1 VIASLVA
8 ISLAGIKRNMM
19 NRLNY
24 TLPADLQ
31 AALNSVLDEWQL
43 EGNLARLWRRDAAL
57 WSNSDEADWLG
68 WLNIA
73 GKSLAHSDEL
83 ESFARDLSARDIR
96 QVVLL
101 GMGGSS
107 MAPEVIAETFG
118 QQPGYPELMV
128 LDSTDPGQINAVDA
142 AIDPEHTAFIV
153 ASKSGSSLEPNILMA
168 FFLQRL
174 TEVVGAE
181 KAASHFIAITDP
193 GTSLDKQ
200 AAADGF
206 MQVFNGEPDIGGRF
220 SVLSVFGTVP
230 AAICGIDCRRFLDNA
245 LKMTVACESTGELKD
260 NPGVLLGCILG
271 TAANAGRDKL
281 TIITSSPLAS
291 MGAWLEQLVAE
302 STGKQGK
309 GIIPVDGESLTAA
322 ASYGNDRVFMY
333 FCLAGEADPE
343 QEKFVARLEQAGEPV
358 VRITLDDRY
367 ALGQEFFRWEMAT
380 AVAGS
385 LMGVNPFDQPDV
397 EASKVE
403 ARRITEAYKTGGR
416 LSADKPLATDGQLM
430 LFTDARNAAEL
441 TSLVDELSVGALL
454 KAHFGRVTAGDYV
467 ALLAY
472 LDRNDTNT
480 VQLQQIRDAV
490 RQGGKTASC
499 VGFGPRFL
507 HSTGQAYK
515 GGPNTGVFLQITADA
530 AEDIQVPG
538 QDYTFGV
545 VEAAQ
550 AQGDLEVLAERGRR
564 VVRVHLGNEVAAG
577 LAQLNRLLAD

>member
-1 VIASLVA
+1 
-8 ISLAGIKRNMM
+8 M
-19 NRLNY
+19 NRLSY
-24 TLPADLQ
+24 TLPADLEG
-31 AALNSVLDEWQL
+31 ALNKVLNEWQL
-43 EGNLARLWRRDAAL
+43 EEKLARLWKHDASL

-68 WLNIA
+68 WLNIVD
-73 GKSLAHSDEL
+73 KSLAQSTEL
-83 ESFARDLSARDIR
+83 EAFARDLATSDIN

-107 MAPEVIAETFG
+107 MAPEVLAETFG
-118 QQPGYPELMV
+118 QQPDFPELIV
-128 LDSTDPGQINAVDA
+128 LDSTDPGQIRAVNA
-142 AIDPEHTAFIV
+142 AIDPVHTAFIV

-174 TEVVGAE
+174 TDVVGAV

-193 GTSLDKQ
+193 ETSLHKR
-200 AAADGF
+200 AVADGF
-206 MQVFNGEPDIGGRF
+206 RHVFNGEPDIGGRF
-220 SVLSVFGTVP
+220 SALSVFGMVP
-230 AAICGIDCRRFLDNA
+230 AAICGVDCRRFLDEA
-245 LKMTVACESTGELKD
+245 LMMAAACENTLQLQE

-271 TAANAGRDKL
+271 VAARKGRDKL
-281 TIITSSPLAS
+281 TIIASPPVAS

-309 GIIPVDGESLTAA
+309 GIIPVDGEPLASPG
-322 ASYGNDRVFMY
+322 SYGADRLFMY
-333 FCLAGEADPE
+333 LCLAQEAAPE
-343 QEKFVARLEQAGEPV
+343 QEQFIELLEQAGEPV

-385 LMGVNPFDQPDV
+385 LMELNPFDQPDV

-403 ARRITEAYKTGGR
+403 ARRITEACASGGS
-416 LSADKPLATDGQLM
+416 LPAQTPLATDGQLM
-430 LFTDARNAAEL
+430 LFADSRNAAEL
-441 TSLVDELSVGALL
+441 TALVDELSVEALL
-454 KAHFGRVTAGDYV
+454 KAHFGRITAGDYV

-472 LDRNDTNT
+472 LDRNTANT
-480 VQLQQIRDAV
+480 GQLQQIRNTICQD
-490 RQGGKTASC
+490 GKTASC
-499 VGFGPRFL
+499 LGFGPRFL

-530 AEDIQVPG
+530 DEDIQVPG
-538 QDYTFGV
+538 HNYSFAV

-564 VVRVHLGNEVAAG
+564 VLRVHLGNEVAAG
-577 LAQLNRLLAD
+577 LTQLARLLAG